1 MTAVWLFKLFD
12 QVWAKEN
19 YGDIIDGHH
28 PFRHCQQICPKLS
41 NLLSRSD
48 LSFYIVSG
56 IWSNEGSFWRHQYNN
71 IIFRSFSMCVHV
83 PSVWDRHVCLDDGAL
98 RWWAFPL
105 NFTISFLECFSPS
118 GQIKTV
124 LGACPH
130 YNFGFWGLM
139 TALIAYLVPDW
150 RDMQVAAK
158 LIPQIKQLLVC
169 STSSASMFSTLEL
182 FLSWYFPC
190 PLCCCTAPTGS
201 SPSHHVGSLQMA
213 ASRKLRILSERLQG
227 ETNLNEDLMNVS
239 EGQMVE
245 FYQLS
250 GDSSHLL
257 RAAAVKVSTL
267 KIIKSNQIWWS
278 FELWLILKNVNSDQ
292 IWRFELWLILKKKTR
307 AKKLNIKSNQICRRR
322 QRYQL
327 LPFVHNA
334 EHEEENVHLLLPL
347 VQVMQPSKPHPIQQK
362 PKVQHFLHKFKT
374 NPRALIPDLIC
385 LNLLHEGTVIN
396 NQIIFK
402 VNQFKQFQHSSHLL
416 RTHPQLEHSQH
427 RPLHHLHHR
436 Y

>member
-41 NLLSRSD
+41 NLLSRSH

-56 IWSNEGSFWRHQYNN
+56 IWSNEGSFWRHQYKN

-98 RWWAFPL
+98 RWWAFSF

-169 STSSASMFSTLEL
+169 STSSASMFSSLEL

-250 GDSSHLL
+250 GGSSPLL
-257 RAAAVKVSTL
+257 RAAVVKVSTL
-267 KIIKSNQIWWS
+267 KILKVTK
-278 FELWLILKNVNSDQ
+278 FEGLNFDWFWKIS
-292 IWRFELWLILKKKTR
+292 R
-307 AKKLNIKSNQICRRR
+307 AKKSKYQEEPNLQKEAALPASSVCSQCRTWGRKRSSATTFGSGDATLKAPPNPTKNYWCNIFFINSRWISPR
-322 QRYQL
+322 
-327 LPFVHNA
+327 LPD
-334 EHEEENVHLLLPL
+334 
-347 VQVMQPSKPHPIQQK
+347 
-362 PKVQHFLHKFKT
+362 
-374 NPRALIPDLIC
+374 DLIC
-385 LNLLHEGTVIN
+385 FNL